1 MALSRHSSRVYM
13 DDLEL
18 EGAINVLRRKAAE
31 EENHIHWG
39 IYSGAARALSILYDH
54 EYIDKP
60 DDFMTIFDIFKREDT
75 NA

>member
-1 MALSRHSSRVYM
+1 MALSRHSGRVYM

-18 EGAINVLRRKAAE
+18 QGTINVLRRRAAE
-31 EENHIHWG
+31 EDNHIHYG
-39 IYSGAARALSILYDH
+39 VYKGAERALSILYDH
-54 EYIDKP
+54 EFIDTP